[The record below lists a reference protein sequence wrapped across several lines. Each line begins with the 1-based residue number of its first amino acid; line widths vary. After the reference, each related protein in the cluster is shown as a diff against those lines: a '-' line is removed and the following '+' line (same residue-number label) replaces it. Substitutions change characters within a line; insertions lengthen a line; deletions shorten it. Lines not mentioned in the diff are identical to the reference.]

1 MSSPYPAYGQQP
13 GANDPYLY
21 PPNGSSAPYSLDDS
35 SSTVHGKYEF
45 ASNRISRTPSPT
57 PSEAAELAR
66 KGLFDWKS
74 MASWRFWFRREWLWY
89 YVIAVILTVITLFI
103 TVFHQQIVDKLTPMA
118 QKVKNRALD
127 DGTPRLLAAAKRGYR
142 VSAVPNSLLSSCR
155 CFGYTPLTDRILF
168 ASLPGGWSIP
178 IAILFVISFPPL
190 FGHEIVAILCGVVWG
205 LWIGFAIV
213 AAGTF
218 LGELGNFYAFK
229 YCCRARGEKLEKT
242 NMQYGCLARVV
253 REGGFKIALVARFSA
268 IPGHFTTAV
277 FATCGM
283 GVWTFALAAFLSLP
297 KQLATVYIGVI
308 IESTGKKETVA
319 QRIASYSVITITT
332 IVTIVAAWYIYREL
346 NRVKPAVIYERRKAR
361 QAKMELGASYYNNNQ
376 SSVSAFNPNPSDSDI
391 PLQPYDP
398 ERDAYGGPS
407 NQHQQWDETGRAI
420 GYSPDPRLHAPRPR
434 PPSFSPSALY
444 ASPAAAAA
452 ATTSQDPEDE
462 WTNARTPKTARPP
475 DPAPAPGTYTPHA
488 SSPDPISTFPP
499 PPQSPRSARRRTR
512 SPGLSTEAQYVTYH
526 PEHFTGNSAAGAA
539 QRQDPYSPEPTPP
552 RAFSPPP
559 SYR

>member
-21 PPNGSSAPYSLDDS
+21 PPNGSSAPYSFDDS

-118 QKVKNRALD
+118 HKVK
-127 DGTPRLLAAAKRGYR
+127 
-142 VSAVPNSLLSSCR
+142 
-155 CFGYTPLTDRILF
+155 
-168 ASLPGGWSIP
+168 SLPGGWSIP

-242 NMQYGCLARVV
+242 NMQYGCLAQVV

-283 GVWTFALAAFLSLP
+283 GVWTFSLAAFLSLP

-308 IESTGKKETVA
+308 IEGTGKGRFQETVA
-319 QRIASYSVITITT
+319 QRIASYSVIAITT
-332 IVTIVAAWYIYREL
+332 IVTIAAAWYIYREL
-346 NRVKPAVIYERRKAR
+346 NRVKPGVIYQRRKAR
-361 QAKMELGASYYNNNQ
+361 QAKMELGPSYYNNNR
-376 SSVSAFNPNPSDSDI
+376 STVSAFNPNPSDSDI

-452 ATTSQDPEDE
+452 VTTSQDPEDE

-475 DPAPAPGTYTPHA
+475 DPAPAPGTYTPRT
-488 SSPDPISTFPP
+488 SSPDPVSSFPP

-526 PEHFTGNSAAGAA
+526 PEHFTENSAAAVAA
-539 QRQDPYSPEPTPP
+539 QRQDPYSSRPTPP

>member
-1 MSSPYPAYGQQP
+1 MSSPYPAYGRQP

-21 PPNGSSAPYSLDDS
+21 PPNGSSAPYSFGDS

-66 KGLFDWKS
+66 NGLFDWKS
-74 MASWRFWFRREWLWY
+74 MTSWRFWFRREWLWY
-89 YVIAVILTVITLFI
+89 YVIAVILTAITLFI
-103 TVFHQQIVDKLTPMA
+103 TVFHHQIVDKLTPMA
-118 QKVKNRALD
+118 HKVKN
-127 DGTPRLLAAAKRGYR
+127 
-142 VSAVPNSLLSSCR
+142 
-155 CFGYTPLTDRILF
+155 
-168 ASLPGGWSIP
+168 LPGGWAIP

-190 FGHEIVAILCGVVWG
+190 FGHEIIAILCGVVWG

-229 YCCRARGEKLEKT
+229 YCCRARGDKLEKT

-283 GVWTFALAAFLSLP
+283 SVWTFALAAFLSLP

-308 IESTGKKETVA
+308 IEGSGAKETVP

-332 IVTIVAAWYIYREL
+332 IVTIAAAWYIYREL

-361 QAKMELGASYYNNNQ
+361 FVPSAPSFCTHSNLVLFRQAKMELGPSYYNNNE
-376 SSVSAFNPNPSDSDI
+376 STVSAFHPNPSDSDI

-398 ERDAYGGPS
+398 EREGGYGGPS
-407 NQHQQWDETGRAI
+407 HQHQQWDETGHAI

-452 ATTSQDPEDE
+452 ATLSQDPEDE

-475 DPAPAPGTYTPHA
+475 DPAPAPGTYTPR
-488 SSPDPISTFPP
+488 SPSPDPVSSSFPP

-526 PEHFTGNSAAGAA
+526 PEHFTENSAAAA
-539 QRQDPYSPEPTPP
+539 AAAAAAAPQRQYQHPYAAEPTSTPP

>member
-1 MSSPYPAYGQQP
+1 M
-13 GANDPYLY
+13 Y
-21 PPNGSSAPYSLDDS
+21 PPNGSSGSAPYSFNDS
-35 SSTVHGKYEF
+35 SSTIHGKPES
-45 ASNRISRTPSPT
+45 APNRISRTPSPT

-66 KGLFDWKS
+66 TGIFDWKS
-74 MASWRFWFRREWLWY
+74 MASWRFWLRREWLWY

-103 TVFHQQIVDKLTPMA
+103 TVFHHQIVDKLTPA
-118 QKVKNRALD
+118 AHKVK
-127 DGTPRLLAAAKRGYR
+127 
-142 VSAVPNSLLSSCR
+142 
-155 CFGYTPLTDRILF
+155 
-168 ASLPGGWSIP
+168 SLPGGWSIP

-190 FGHEIVAILCGVVWG
+190 FGHEIIAILCGVVWG

-253 REGGFKIALVARFSA
+253 RDGGFKIALVARFSA

-283 GVWTFALAAFLSLP
+283 SVWTFSLAAFLSLP

-308 IESTGKKETVA
+308 IEGSATPETVP
-319 QRIASYSVITITT
+319 QRIASYSVITVTT
-332 IVTIVAAWYIYREL
+332 IVTIVAAWYVYREL

-361 QAKMELGASYYNNNQ
+361 QAKMELGPTYYNNNE
-376 SSVSAFNPNPSDSDI
+376 STVSAFNPNPSDSDI

-398 ERDAYGGPS
+398 EREVSFGRPR
-407 NQHQQWDETGRAI
+407 HQQWDEMGHAI
-420 GYSPDPRLHAPRPR
+420 GYTPDPRLHAPRPR
-434 PPSFSPSALY
+434 PPSFGPSALY

-452 ATTSQDPEDE
+452 VTATQDTEDE
-462 WTNARTPKTARPP
+462 WTNAHTPKTARPP
-475 DPAPAPGTYTPHA
+475 DAPAATGTYIPR
-488 SSPDPISTFPP
+488 SSPSSYTPDPVPAVSFP
-499 PPQSPRSARRRTR
+499 PPQSPHSVTRRTR
-512 SPGLSTEAQYVTYH
+512 SPPQSADGQYVTYH
-526 PEHFTGNSAAGAA
+526 PEHLTDISGAA
-539 QRQDPYSPEPTPP
+539 AQSQHPYSSTGFGSEPPPP

>member
-21 PPNGSSAPYSLDDS
+21 PPNGSSAPYSFDDS

-66 KGLFDWKS
+66 TGLFDWKS
-74 MASWRFWFRREWLWY
+74 MTSWRFWLRREWLWY
-89 YVIAVILTVITLFI
+89 YVFAVILTAITLFV
-103 TVFHQQIVDKLTPMA
+103 TVFHHQIVDKLTPMA
-118 QKVKNRALD
+118 HKVKD
-127 DGTPRLLAAAKRGYR
+127 
-142 VSAVPNSLLSSCR
+142 
-155 CFGYTPLTDRILF
+155 
-168 ASLPGGWSIP
+168 LPGGWAIP

-229 YCCRARGEKLEKT
+229 YCCRARGDKLEKT

-283 GVWTFALAAFLSLP
+283 SVWTFALAAFLSLP

-308 IESTGKKETVA
+308 IEGSGTKETVP
-319 QRIASYSVITITT
+319 QRIASYSVITATT
-332 IVTIVAAWYIYREL
+332 IVTIIAAWYIYREL

-361 QAKMELGASYYNNNQ
+361 QAKMGLGPSYYNNNQ

-420 GYSPDPRLHAPRPR
+420 GYSPDPRMHAPRPR

-475 DPAPAPGTYTPHA
+475 DPTPAPGTYTPHA
-488 SSPDPISTFPP
+488 SSPDPASSFPP

-512 SPGLSTEAQYVTYH
+512 SPGQSTEAQYATYH
-526 PEHFTGNSAAGAA
+526 PEHFTGNSAVAAVA
-539 QRQDPYSPEPTPP
+539 QRQDPYSSEPAPP